1 MCPIGDPFRA
11 RGDLA
16 RALDAIDRAPAGV
29 FLYVFNKARTSFAH
43 SFSRQVQANPDEERT
58 YAGHIEGAPHSE
70 VLRDFGLGAQVL
82 FDLGCRKIHLMS
94 NSDRRIVGLEGFG
107 IEVVERVPL
116 PLAGAAR
123 VVSLPARSDKT

>member
-1 MCPIGDPFRA
+1 MNSVC
-11 RGDLA
+11 RGDCA
-16 RALDAIDRAPAGV
+16 YNQASGRKGMAPPTA
-29 FLYVFNKARTSFAH
+29 NAASFAH
-43 SFSRQVQANPDEERT
+43 SFSRHVQAIPDEERT

-123 VVSLPARSDKT
+123 VVSLPARGDKT